1 MALQSLDDLY
11 ADKLKDL
18 YSAENQILKALP
30 KMVKAADTP
39 ELGQALQE
47 HYNVTQGHVQR
58 LEQIAMNLGIKL
70 RGKKCVGM
78 EGLLEEGKEL
88 LQEKADPD
96 VMDAGIIGA
105 AQSVEHYEIAGYGTA
120 RAFAQMLGMRDAA
133 NLLQQTL
140 DEEKEADQ
148 TLTRIAENM
157 VNQRAAESEDE
168 DEEDED
174 EDEMEEMEED
184 EDEDEEEEEEE
195 SEDEEQPQMSRRST
209 WNNK

>member
-1 MALQSLDDLY
+1 MALQSLDDLL

-30 KMVKAADTP
+30 KMVKAAEAP
-39 ELGQALQE
+39 QLSQALQD

-58 LEQIAMNLGIKL
+58 LEQIASNLGIRL

-96 VMDAGIIGA
+96 VLDAGIIGA

-157 VNQRAAESEDE
+157 VNQRAAESDE
-168 DEEDED
+168 EEEDED
-174 EDEMEEMEED
+174 ENEMEDTEED
-184 EDEDEEEEEEE
+184 EDEYEEEEEEE
-195 SEDEEQPQMSRRST
+195 EDEGEEEPQVTRGTR
-209 WNNK
+209 WER

>member
-1 MALQSLDDLY
+1 MALQSLDDLL

-30 KMVKAADTP
+30 KMVKAAEAP
-39 ELGQALQE
+39 QLSQALQD

-58 LEQIAMNLGIKL
+58 LEQIASNLGIRL

-96 VMDAGIIGA
+96 VLDAGIIGA

-157 VNQRAAESEDE
+157 VNQRAAESDE
-168 DEEDED
+168 EEEDED
-174 EDEMEEMEED
+174 EY
-184 EDEDEEEEEEE
+184 EEEEEEE
-195 SEDEEQPQMSRRST
+195 EDEGEEEPQVTRGTR
-209 WNNK
+209 WER

>member
-1 MALQSLDDLY
+1 MALQSLDDLL

-30 KMVKAADTP
+30 KMVKAAEAP
-39 ELGQALQE
+39 QLSQALQE

-58 LEQIAMNLGIKL
+58 LEQIASNLGIRL

-88 LQEKADPD
+88 LQEKAEPE
-96 VMDAGIIGA
+96 VLDAGIIGA

-148 TLTRIAENM
+148 TLTRLAERM
-157 VNQRAAESEDE
+157 VNERAAEPN
-168 DEEDED
+168 DEEEEED
-174 EDEMEEMEED
+174 EDEMEDTEED
-184 EDEDEEEEEEE
+184 EDEYEEEEEEE
-195 SEDEEQPQMSRRST
+195 AEGEEQPQITRGSRWER
-209 WNNK
+209 